1 MAPGLD
7 LGLLG
12 DLGAQVAAVG
22 QAVGPDDRHRDVV
35 ADAGVALG
43 RQQVAR
49 RGGEE
54 LPHRVVVPDRR
65 VGDVDDDVGAHH
77 HVGEALA
84 GDRVDARGG
93 RGRHRVVPLRFQ
105 PADDVAADAPAATDD
120 HDLHDVP
127 PVVC

>member
-1 MAPGLD
+1 MRPGLD

-22 QAVGPDDRHRDVV
+22 QAVGPDDRHREVV

-43 RQQVAR
+43 REQVAR

-65 VGDVDDDVGAHH
+65 VGDVDDDVGARHH
-77 HVGEALA
+77 LGEALA
-84 GDRVDARGG
+84 GDGVDARRG
-93 RGRHRVVPLRFQ
+93 RRRHRVVPLRLQ
-105 PADDVAADAPAATDD
+105 PADDVAPDPPAATDD
-120 HDLHDVP
+120 DDLHDVAS
-127 PVVC
+127 CSD